1 MQLGKLRLQAFDR
14 GARGVERGLRALV
27 LDFETVQF
35 LARLVLALARGIEI
49 EG

>member
-14 GARGVERGLRALV
+14 GARGVERGLRALM

-35 LARLVLALARGIEI
+35 LACLVLALARGIEI
-49 EG
+49 AG